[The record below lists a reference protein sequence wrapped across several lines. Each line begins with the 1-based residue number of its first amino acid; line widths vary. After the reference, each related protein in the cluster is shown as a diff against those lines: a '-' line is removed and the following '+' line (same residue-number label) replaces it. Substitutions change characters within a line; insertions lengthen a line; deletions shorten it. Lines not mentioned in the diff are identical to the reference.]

1 MKARY
6 QYRIYPTTEQQTK
19 LAKLFG
25 CCRVVWNDALAHC
38 IELYKSGEKKLS
50 NSELQKRFITQAKK
64 TVEREWL
71 KEVSNIPLQQSL
83 NDLEQAYH
91 NFFKSC
97 KGKRKGKKV
106 RPPKFKKRNAKQ
118 SARFRVGGFK
128 LNGDKIS
135 LAKIGN
141 LKIVW
146 SRPLPSQPSSVT
158 LIKDAANRYFL
169 SFVVE
174 VAGSRDVKS
183 RACLQLDSRVN
194 QQPLP
199 DSPNNVGIDLGI
211 KTFAVLSSGE
221 KIDAPKPLKQ
231 KLKRL
236 RKLNRN
242 LSRKQRGSKRYERA
256 RLRKAKLYA
265 RMKDTR
271 KDFLHK
277 LSTRII
283 NENQVVVLE
292 DLNVSGMVKNRK
304 LSKAISNL
312 GWRQFRTFLEGK
324 AEKYGR
330 DFRVISRWEPTTQKC
345 SCCGFIGGKLDL
357 SIREWTCLNCETI
370 HDRDENAA
378 ANILVA
384 GGLSETINGRGG
396 RRKTSTKEAAAL
408 ETSTH
413 LEKPVQLSIFD
424 ILQ

>member
-6 QYRIYPTTEQQTK
+6 QYRIYPSAEQQTK
-19 LAKLFG
+19 LAQLFG

-38 IELYKSGEKKLS
+38 IELYKSGEKKPS
-50 NSELQKRFITQAKK
+50 NSQLQKQFITQAKK

-83 NDLEQAYH
+83 NDLEQAYQ
-91 NFFKSC
+91 NFFKSY

-106 RPPKFKKRNAKQ
+106 KPPKFKKRNAKQ

-128 LNGDKIS
+128 LNREKIS

-141 LKIVW
+141 LKIIW

-158 LIKDAANRYFL
+158 VIKDAANRYFL

-174 VAGSRDVKS
+174 VH
-183 RACLQLDSRVN
+183 

-199 DSPNNVGIDLGI
+199 ESPSSVGIDLGI
-211 KTFAVLSSGE
+211 KTFAVLSNGE
-221 KIDAPKPLKQ
+221 KIDAPKPFKR
-231 KLKRL
+231 KINRL

-242 LSRKQRGSKRYERA
+242 LSRKTRGSKRHEKA
-256 RLRKAKLYA
+256 RIRKAKLYA

-292 DLNVSGMVKNRK
+292 DLNVSGMIKNRK
-304 LSKAISNL
+304 LSKAISDL

-324 AEKYGR
+324 AEKSGR
-330 DFRVISRWEPTTQKC
+330 EFRVISRWEPTTQKC
-345 SCCGFIGGKLDL
+345 HACGFRGGKLDL
-357 SIREWTCLNCETI
+357 SVRKWTCLNCETT
-370 HDRDENAA
+370 HDRDSNAA
-378 ANILVA
+378 INILVA
-384 GGLSETINGRGG
+384 GGHSETLNGRGG
-396 RRKTSTKEAAAL
+396 RRKTLLKEAASNEA
-408 ETSTH
+408 STR
-413 LEKPVQLSIFD
+413 LGEPIQLSIFD
-424 ILQ
+424 IL